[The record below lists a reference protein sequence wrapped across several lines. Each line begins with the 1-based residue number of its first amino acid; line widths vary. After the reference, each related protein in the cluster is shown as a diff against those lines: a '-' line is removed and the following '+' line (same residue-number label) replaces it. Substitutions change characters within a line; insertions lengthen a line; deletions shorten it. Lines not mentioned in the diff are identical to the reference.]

1 MLFYMKLYNFK
12 IIFKVG
18 ILEIITP
25 PKTVDI
31 TPVGKNVKIT
41 KDGNRE
47 ILQVVEGVPTRLRCI
62 ATDSK
67 PKTDISWTINCKSYK
82 LNIVPLSVSHYID
95 SLSVVYKLS
104 TLSDIFKYSDFKL
117 TSRKCQLTIV

>member
-1 MLFYMKLYNFK
+1 M
-12 IIFKVG
+12 
-18 ILEIITP
+18 EIITP

-67 PKTDISWTINCKSYK
+67 PKTDISWTINSKFPCQ
-82 LNIVPLSVSHYID
+82 LAVL
-95 SLSVVYKLS
+95 LSVVYKL
-104 TLSDIFKYSDFKL
+104 
-117 TSRKCQLTIV
+117 TII

>member
-1 MLFYMKLYNFK
+1 M
-12 IIFKVG
+12 
-18 ILEIITP
+18 EIITP

-67 PKTDISWTINCKSYK
+67 PKTDISWTIDCKF
-82 LNIVPLSVSHYID
+82 P
-95 SLSVVYKLS
+95 
-104 TLSDIFKYSDFKL
+104 
-117 TSRKCQLTIV
+117 CQLKVLKSNCQ

>member
-1 MLFYMKLYNFK
+1 MKLYNFK

-67 PKTDISWTINCKSYK
+67 PKTDISWTINGKSFK
-82 LNIVPLSVSHYID
+82 LNIVPLSVSYSID
-95 SLSVVYKLS
+95 SLSVVY
-104 TLSDIFKYSDFKL
+104 
-117 TSRKCQLTIV
+117 

>member
-67 PKTDISWTINCKSYK
+67 PKTDISWTINCKSFK
-82 LNIVPLSVSHYID
+82 LNIVPLSVSYSID